1 MYERFALSSSVGP
14 YLEGS
19 SVFLRP
25 PQLEDWSEWARLR
38 TESRDFLKPWEPS
51 WSPDALSHASFR
63 RRLRRYAREARGDSG
78 YALMIFRRIDG
89 ALVGGV
95 TLANVRRGVTQSCAL
110 GYWVGKPFTR
120 QGYMRDSLSGV
131 IRFVFD
137 DLGLKRLEAACLPN
151 NDASQ
156 QLLRQLGF
164 SQEGYARKYLFID
177 GAWRDHLL
185 FALLGS
191 DERPK

>member
-1 MYERFALSSSVGP
+1 
-14 YLEGS
+14 
-19 SVFLRP
+19 
-25 PQLEDWSEWARLR
+25 
-38 TESRDFLKPWEPS
+38 
-51 WSPDALSHASFR
+51 
-63 RRLRRYAREARGDSG
+63 
-78 YALMIFRRIDG
+78 
-89 ALVGGV
+89 
-95 TLANVRRGVTQSCAL
+95 
-110 GYWVGKPFTR
+110 
-120 QGYMRDSLSGV
+120 MRDSLSGV